1 MKNGSPMNARYQILV
16 ILSAMVMTAVAML
29 LFGEKTVGSSSLAV
43 SSVWVGLGAFC
54 CLRMPGNPYWVQMLL
69 CWGATLCLSLSVL
82 HSAANDQPPHPYM
95 EWFPVY
101 MLMLILPP
109 LFLLEALVIRL
120 VLCLSKSAEEAD
132 TLHRN
137 FMAAVEAGNVER
149 VKALLPGICI
159 NDTNEHHETALRLA
173 VLSATDTI
181 SPRQGDALPIVRLL
195 LQHGAE
201 AKGCLNAIVERHELN
216 FEATDRDSPAY
227 STAVAHAVEL
237 IPLLSAAGDTISAE
251 ALSSARYNCDP
262 AIQQA
267 LRQVKQ
273 TPIELPEE

>member
-1 MKNGSPMNARYQILV
+1 MKNGSPMNARYQV
-16 ILSAMVMTAVAML
+16 MMILSAMVMTAVAML

-43 SSVWVGLGAFC
+43 SSVWVGLGTFC
-54 CLRMPGNPYWVQMLL
+54 CLRMPGKPYWGQVLL
-69 CWGATLCLSLSVL
+69 CWGATLCLCLSVL

-109 LFLLEALVIRL
+109 LLLLEALVIRL

-132 TLHRN
+132 TLHRH
-137 FMAAVEAGNVER
+137 FMAAVEAGNIER
-149 VKALLPGICI
+149 VKALLPGIFI
-159 NDTNEHHETALRLA
+159 NDTNEHHETALQLA

-195 LQHGAE
+195 LQHGAD
-201 AKGCLNAIVERHELN
+201 ARGCLNAIVERHELN

>member
-1 MKNGSPMNARYQILV
+1 MNARYQMLM
-16 ILSAMVMTAVAML
+16 ILSAMLMTAVTIL
-29 LFGEKTVGSSSLAV
+29 LFGEKAVSYSSLVV
-43 SSVWVGLGAFC
+43 SSALVGLGTFC
-54 CLRMPGNPYWVQMLL
+54 CLRMPGKPYWVQVLL
-69 CWGATLCLSLSVL
+69 CWGASLAVL
-82 HSAANDQPPHPYM
+82 HAAFDGSPPHPYM

-109 LFLLEALVIRL
+109 LLLLEALVIRL
-120 VLCLSKSAEEAD
+120 MVCLSKSAEEAD
-132 TLHRN
+132 TLHRH

-149 VKALLPGICI
+149 VKALLPGIFI
-159 NDTNEHHETALRLA
+159 NDTNEHHETALQLA
-173 VLSATDTI
+173 ILSATDTI

-195 LQHGAE
+195 LQHGAD
-201 AKGCLNAIVERHELN
+201 ARGCLNAIVERHELN

-267 LRQVKQ
+267 LMQVKQ
-273 TPIELPEE
+273 TPVELPEE

>member
-1 MKNGSPMNARYQILV
+1 MNARYQILV
-16 ILSAMVMTAVAML
+16 ILSAMVTTAVAIL
-29 LFGEKTVGSSSLAV
+29 LFGEKTVGYSSLAV
-43 SSVWVGLGAFC
+43 SSVWGGLGTFC
-54 CLRMPGNPYWVQMLL
+54 CLRMPGKPYWVQVLL

-82 HSAANDQPPHPYM
+82 HAASDSNPPHPYM

-109 LFLLEALVIRL
+109 LLLLEALVIRL

-132 TLHRN
+132 SLHRH
-137 FMAAVEAGNVER
+137 FMAAVEAGNIER
-149 VKALLPGICI
+149 VKALLPGIFI
-159 NDTNEHHETALRLA
+159 NDTNERHETALQLA

-181 SPRQGDALPIVRLL
+181 FPRQGDALPIVRLL
-195 LQHGAE
+195 LQHGAD

-216 FEATDRDSPAY
+216 FEATDRNSPAY
-227 STAVAHAVEL
+227 STAVDHAVEL

>member
-1 MKNGSPMNARYQILV
+1 MNARYQMLM
-16 ILSAMVMTAVAML
+16 ILSAMLMTAVTIL
-29 LFGEKTVGSSSLAV
+29 LFGEKAVSYSSLMV
-43 SSVWVGLGAFC
+43 SSALVGLGTFC
-54 CLRMPGNPYWVQMLL
+54 CLRMPGEPYWVQVLL
-69 CWGATLCLSLSVL
+69 CWGATLCLSLWVL
-82 HSAANDQPPHPYM
+82 HAAYDGNPPHPYM

-120 VLCLSKSAEEAD
+120 MVCLSKSAEEAD
-132 TLHRN
+132 TLHRH

-149 VKALLPGICI
+149 VKALLPGIFI
-159 NDTNEHHETALRLA
+159 NDTNERHETALQLA

-181 SPRQGDALPIVRLL
+181 HPRQGDALPIVHLL
-195 LQHGAE
+195 LQHGAD

-267 LRQVKQ
+267 LMQVKQ
-273 TPIELPEE
+273 TPVELPEE

>member
-1 MKNGSPMNARYQILV
+1 MKNYSPMNARYQILV

-43 SSVWVGLGAFC
+43 SSVWGGLGAFC
-54 CLRMPGNPYWVQMLL
+54 CLRMPGKPYWGQVLL
-69 CWGATLCLSLSVL
+69 CWGATLCLCLSVL
-82 HSAANDQPPHPYM
+82 HSAANDKPPHPYM

-101 MLMLILPP
+101 LLILLLPP
-109 LFLLEALVIRL
+109 LLLLEALVIRL
-120 VLCLSKSAEEAD
+120 VLCLSRAAEEAD
-132 TLHRN
+132 SLHRH
-137 FMAAVEAGNVER
+137 FMAAVEAGNIER

-159 NDTNEHHETALRLA
+159 NDTNEHHETALQLA

-273 TPIELPEE
+273 TPIALPEE